1 MQNRYKKLFTDT
13 GLFAISNF
21 GSKILTFLLVPLY
34 TSVLTTEEYGA
45 ADILTTTVNLLYPIL
60 TLSIFDATLRFA
72 LDKKYDKRA
81 VFSTSIILT
90 AIASVV
96 LLLGTPIIKGTDSI
110 WGHYWWYFVGIF
122 ITTSLQMC
130 LSNYIKG
137 CDKTKIFA
145 IQGILY
151 TIVFL
156 LLNILF
162 LLYIKIGLPGYLLSM
177 IIACAASCIYMLFA
191 SKCHR
196 DLIPFTFDKTVG
208 KEMLAYSVPM
218 IPTSIAWWINASADK
233 YMILGFIGVSAN
245 GLYGVAHKIP
255 TIFSTFS
262 NLFSQ
267 AWRISAISTY
277 DEADKQ
283 AYYTRVYR
291 MYSLICVY
299 GCIALTFASQLIAK
313 LLFKADYYQAWVL
326 VPPLVIAALFEAYA
340 GFLASI
346 YAAAKK
352 TKFLSVSTCVGAVIN
367 IILNFALIKAIGTIG
382 APIATMLSFVV
393 VWLMRL
399 IVMKSFIPIK
409 VEISRSIT
417 SVMIVIISGLYY
429 AFQGPLKYL
438 VGIAA
443 VIAIIV
449 INFRDTKSL
458 IGFVQ
463 NTIQSVFH
471 KKSGGETK

>member
-34 TSVLTTEEYGA
+34 TSVLTTEEYGS
-45 ADILTTTVNLLYPIL
+45 ADILTTTVNLLYPVL

-72 LDKKYDKRA
+72 LDKRYDKIA

-90 AIASVV
+90 ALASVI
-96 LLLGTPIIKGTDSI
+96 LLLGTPFINGTDSLF
-110 WGHYWWYFVGIF
+110 GHYWWYFVGIF
-122 ITTSLQMC
+122 ITTSAQMC

-137 CDKTKIFA
+137 CNKTKIFA

-151 TIVFL
+151 TVVFL

-162 LLYIKIGLPGYLLSM
+162 LLYVKIGLPGYLLSM
-177 IIACAASCIYMLFA
+177 IIACSASCIYMLFA
-191 SKCHR
+191 SKCYM
-196 DLIPFTFDKTVG
+196 DLIPFTFDKIVG

-233 YMILGFIGVSAN
+233 YMILGLVGVSAN

-283 AYYTRVYR
+283 AYYTKIYR
-291 MYSLICVY
+291 MYSLICIY
-299 GCIALTFASQLIAK
+299 GCIALTFTSQLIAK
-313 LLFKADYYQAWVL
+313 ILFKTDYYQAWVL
-326 VPPLVIAALFEAYA
+326 IPPLVIAALFEAYA

-367 IILNFALIKAIGTIG
+367 IILNLALIKTLGTIG

-399 IVMKSFIPIK
+399 KVMKSFMPINVNIGK
-409 VEISRSIT
+409 SIASIS
-417 SVMIVIISGLYY
+417 IVIISGLYY
-429 AFQGPLKYL
+429 AFQGPYKYCA
-438 VGIAA
+438 G
-443 VIAIIV
+443 VIAIAAIII
-449 INFRDTKSL
+449 INLQDTKNL
-458 IGFVQ
+458 FGFVH
-463 NTIQSVFH
+463 NTVRSVTH
-471 KKSGGETK
+471 KHTGGN